1 MWYVHQLQNISIH
14 KRKHPFPERP
24 GSVADMMVQFYRAK
38 MVLADKSEEKKEVTD
53 IEIDDDDDQSCE
65 GCCTYS
71 VFYMF
76 VLSCIVCDFRMLHNK

>member
-1 MWYVHQLQNISIH
+1 
-14 KRKHPFPERP
+14 
-24 GSVADMMVQFYRAK
+24 